1 MPSTTYSYDAGT
13 ESYFVTGGCGD
24 ATITIPDTYDDG
36 SNGPHPVTRIDTNA
50 FLNCTNLV
58 TLIIGNNVT
67 TIEAFAFQGC
77 SSLTSV
83 TFPTSSLT
91 QIRAY
96 AFQYCTSLTSI
107 TFPTSSLTTIANGVF
122 WGSGLTSVV
131 IPNSVT
137 SMSDSI
143 FVDCINLAS
152 VTLPINETI
161 NTLPQGTFVRCTSL
175 TSITIPSN
183 YRTIDIDCF
192 TLSGLQTV
200 VLNEGLTRIRVQA
213 FYGCRSLR
221 GTLTI
226 PNTVTRIDARAFE
239 KTGVVP
245 SISNEF
251 NITIGSGIT
260 QLNSHCFYECY
271 AKSFTFITGNSSMLI
286 GPGVFF
292 GCIYLTNLS
301 LPNSVTSIYPFSVNP
316 GGFTYT
322 DAPFDGTTLN
332 TLTIGDGL
340 VVGSG
345 IGKISHYTFS
355 QIFVGANISN
365 LVLGKGI
372 TEVINTSFDESGFAF
387 RGNLKSI
394 TFQGKMSTVGYR
406 TFTNYSYPMDSLT
419 EVFFNNFDSTF
430 TFGAE
435 AFNTVNYNVI
445 IYIKP
450 KQNLRIFKK

>member
-13 ESYFVTGGCGD
+13 NSYFVTGGCGD
-24 ATITIPDTYDDG
+24 ATITIPDTYDDLTHG
-36 SNGPHPVTRIDTNA
+36 VLPVTKINPSA
-50 FLNCTNLV
+50 FLSCTSLV

-67 TIEAFAFQGC
+67 TIGASAFKYC
-77 SSLTSV
+77 SNLTSV

-91 QIRAY
+91 TIG
-96 AFQYCTSLTSI
+96 
-107 TFPTSSLTTIANGVF
+107 SSAF
-122 WGSGLTSVV
+122 WGSGLTSVA

-152 VTLPINETI
+152 ATLPINGTI
-161 NTLPQGTFVRCTSL
+161 TIVPQGTFVNCTSL

-183 YRTIDIDCF
+183 YRTIFNDAF
-192 TLSGLQTV
+192 TISGLQTV
-200 VLNEGLTRIRVQA
+200 VLNEGLVTIRTQA
-213 FYGCRSLR
+213 FYGCRSLK

-226 PNTVTRIDARAFE
+226 PNTVTTIQARAFE
-239 KTGVVP
+239 KTGAAPSGSNQFNVV
-245 SISNEF
+245 
-251 NITIGSGIT
+251 IGSGAT
-260 QLNSHCFYECY
+260 NLQSHCFYESY
-271 AKSFTFITGNSSMLI
+271 AKSFTFIPGNLATI

-292 GCIYLTNLS
+292 GCIYLTSLS
-301 LPNSVTSIYPFSVNP
+301 IPNSVTTINPYSID
-316 GGFTYT
+316 GGGYSYT
-322 DAPFDGTTLN
+322 DAPFTGTTLN

-345 IGKISHYTFS
+345 FGKVSHYTFS
-355 QIFVGANISN
+355 QIFVEANISN

-372 TEVINTSFDESGFAF
+372 TQVELNSFLASGNTF
-387 RGNLKSI
+387 RANLKSI
-394 TFQGKMSTVGYR
+394 TFQGKMSSVGYQ
-406 TFTNYSYPMDSLT
+406 TFVNYSYPMNSLT
-419 EVFFNNFDSTF
+419 EVFFNDFDSTF

-435 AFNTVNYNVI
+435 AFNSVNYNVI

>member
-1 MPSTTYSYDAGT
+1 MPSATYSYDAGSN
-13 ESYFVTGGCGD
+13 SYFVTGGCGD
-24 ATITIPDTYDDG
+24 ATITIPDTYDG
-36 SNGPHPVTRIDTNA
+36 SNGVLPVTKINASA
-50 FLNCTNLV
+50 FLSCTSLV

-67 TIEAFAFQGC
+67 TIGASAFKYC
-77 SSLTSV
+77 SNLTSV

-91 QIRAY
+91 TIG
-96 AFQYCTSLTSI
+96 
-107 TFPTSSLTTIANGVF
+107 SSAF
-122 WGSGLTSVV
+122 WGTKLTSVV

-143 FVDCINLAS
+143 FVDCANLTSA
-152 VTLPINETI
+152 TLPINGTI
-161 NTLPQGTFVRCTSL
+161 TTVPQGTFVRCTSL

-183 YRTIDIDCF
+183 YTVISDDCF
-192 TLSGLQTV
+192 TFSGLQTV
-200 VLNEGLTRIRVQA
+200 ILNEGLILIRTQA
-213 FYGCRSLR
+213 FFGCRSLR

-226 PNTVTRIDARAFE
+226 PNTVTRIYPRAFE
-239 KTGVVP
+239 KTGVAP
-245 SISNEF
+245 SGSNEF
-251 NITIGSGIT
+251 NIIIGSSMIEL
-260 QLNSHCFYECY
+260 QSHCFYECY
-271 AKSFTFITGNSSMLI
+271 AKSFTFIPGNSSMLI

-301 LPNSVTSIYPFSVNP
+301 LPNSVTSIYPFSVDP
-316 GGFTYT
+316 YGYSYT
-322 DAPFDGTTLN
+322 DAPFTGTTLN

-345 IGKISHYTFS
+345 FGKISHYTFS
-355 QIFVGANISN
+355 QIFVEANISN

-372 TEVINTSFDESGFAF
+372 TQVELNSFLASGNTF
-387 RGNLKSI
+387 RANLKSI
-394 TFQGKMSTVGYR
+394 TFQGKMSSVGYQ
-406 TFTNYSYPMDSLT
+406 TFVNYSYPMNSLT
-419 EVFFNNFDSTF
+419 EVFFNDFDSTF